1 MMRAENKNIPISP
14 LDQPL
19 ETVSEMR
26 VVNPT
31 IETEERVATIS
42 GVASDRD
49 RFGVMR
55 AMTEESDAARKNEEL
70 RIVGVARWNTLEVI
84 DGRISKLKASIAQDE
99 KDYQNITVGRDMD
112 SVFKLGGLFGKTTY
126 QSEYDAIV
134 QQRDILRELESMR
147 MVVAS
152 LNSLDALK
160 DIRKKLGLPELPQS
174 LVEDY
179 DEYLAMAMTGNAGR
193 DRSLEVDWM
202 AINGKLQEAEVV
214 LDRWTTCLETLD
226 TGVSIAA
233 GLVPYGSE
241 VYEIS
246 KALTD
251 VAVGTKTPEQAAQ
264 EFIIGVISSHVGGK
278 ALKKLKVDDY
288 VDAWVKKNS
297 SYFSAK
303 TSEALARVTGKTAAG
318 ATQGTISGTTEGVLH
333 GSVDVATGKKTVE
346 EAVADT
352 KRRAITGAVFGG
364 AMGGGMEGVKMRGE
378 RKRAAKL
385 AEDRTRI
392 MALPDTPEGKIAR
405 IQEGKSVLKGKEI
418 TMQQET
424 AIIEAHEVPRT
435 GKDAN
440 GNPMYSKA
448 DIAKKIR
455 ILKEA
460 GFTKQERKALINNG
474 VCGTIASNTAENIG
488 NDAVVSGERPQK
500 KLHAKAI
507 NRLNEIPNAKVTVTN
522 NGGAITVALE
532 GDGVRGKVS
541 CRQMPGSSVMVVES
555 SGTTK
560 GFGPLLYDIAMEEA
574 TKNGLSLVS
583 DRKRVS
589 DDAFRVWEHYLNN
602 RPDVEKVTLD
612 PWEWFD
618 GRQSEGLMENMTE
631 DPATW
636 PDKNHPIWALW
647 TGYRKKPEISAELKA
662 AGKLEET
669 TPKK

>member
-1 MMRAENKNIPISP
+1 MSAENKNTRPSP
-14 LDQPL
+14 SDQPL
-19 ETVSEMR
+19 EKVSEKPVMNPRQEADMR
-26 VVNPT
+26 VAHVSAFANT
-31 IETEERVATIS
+31 GDRQSMTSAIVRESKSRMTREEERMTNITKWDTID
-42 GVASDRD
+42 V
-49 RFGVMR
+49 
-55 AMTEESDAARKNEEL
+55 L
-70 RIVGVARWNTLEVI
+70 
-84 DGRISKLKASIAQDE
+84 DGRIAKLKASIAQDE
-99 KDYQNITVGRDMD
+99 KDYQEITIGRDMD
-112 SVFKLGGLFGKTTY
+112 TIFKMGGLFGKTTY
-126 QSEYDAIV
+126 QTELDGIV
-134 QQRDILRELESMR
+134 KQQEALTELTQMR
-147 MVVAS
+147 VEVTAMKSLKELKVV
-152 LNSLDALK
+152 
-160 DIRKKLGLPELPQS
+160 RKRLGMAELPQS
-174 LVEDY
+174 IVGDY
-179 DEYLAMAMTGNAGR
+179 DRYQAMVASGNAQR

-202 AINGKLQEAEVV
+202 EINGKLRQAEAV

-297 SYFSAK
+297 SHFSAK
-303 TSEALARVTGKTAAG
+303 TSEALARITGKTAAG

-333 GSVDVATGKKTVE
+333 GSIDVATGKKTVE

-364 AMGGGMEGVKMRGE
+364 AMGGGMEGVKIRSE
-378 RKRAAKL
+378 SKRAAKL
-385 AEDRTRI
+385 AENRERI
-392 MALPDTPEGKIAR
+392 MALPDTPEGNVAR
-405 IQEGKSVLKGKEI
+405 VQEGRTVLGGREM
-418 TMQQET
+418 TLEQET

-435 GKDAN
+435 GTDAD
-440 GNPMYSKA
+440 GKPAYSPADLAEKA
-448 DIAKKIR
+448 R
-455 ILKEA
+455 ILKDA
-460 GFTKQERKALINNG
+460 GFTKSERRILMENG
-474 VCGTIASNTAENIG
+474 VCGTIPSNTPENIA
-488 NDAVVSGERPQK
+488 NDATTSGEAPQK
-500 KLHAKAI
+500 KLHAKAM
-507 NRLNEIPNAKVTVTN
+507 NRLHEIPNAKVTVTN
-522 NGGAITVALE
+522 NGGAITVSLE

-555 SGTTK
+555 SGATK

-589 DDAFRVWEHYLNN
+589 DDAFRVWERYLNN

-647 TGYRKKPEISAELKA
+647 TGYKKSPGIVEELKA
-662 AGKLEET
+662 AGKFDEEGS
-669 TPKK
+669 KK